1 MFFRKLEKREKGSS
15 SKEPI
20 AMAAYSFRARYPNA
34 IIRPND
40 EVMELLAL
48 HPKCPKTTFLWSGE
62 FDFINESGEYGL
74 FFVGGDGPLFSA
86 DTLVVLLEG

>member
-1 MFFRKLEKREKGSS
+1 MFFRKLEKREKGG

-48 HPKCPKTTFLWSGE
+48 HPKCPMTTFLWSGE
-62 FDFINESGEYGL
+62 FDFVNKSGEYVP
-74 FFVGGDGPLFSA
+74 FFVAGDGSLFSA
-86 DTLVVLLEG
+86 DTLVVILER